1 MCRTVM
7 TTEECLLNPN
17 RNPSLN
23 KGQIEQFLKDY
34 LGISK
39 VSSQLIYT
47 AVTPALSYVA
57 WHSAL
62 LPWLTLGWLL

>member
-1 MCRTVM
+1 M

-39 VSSQLIYT
+39 VTSQAPICYTFCCTILRGSYFACLSSMLQ
-47 AVTPALSYVA
+47 
-57 WHSAL
+57 
-62 LPWLTLGWLL
+62 